1 MHEKV
6 DHLPTQ
12 NLKYKQTSGTSNN
25 NKNTIITIINKNTYL
40 TVKFVPSNS
49 VQCIPFFEVISV
61 KCYSTSKQKYVAQ

>member
-25 NKNTIITIINKNTYL
+25 KIK
-40 TVKFVPSNS
+40 
-49 VQCIPFFEVISV
+49 IPILLSSFLLQILFNIFLSFEVISV